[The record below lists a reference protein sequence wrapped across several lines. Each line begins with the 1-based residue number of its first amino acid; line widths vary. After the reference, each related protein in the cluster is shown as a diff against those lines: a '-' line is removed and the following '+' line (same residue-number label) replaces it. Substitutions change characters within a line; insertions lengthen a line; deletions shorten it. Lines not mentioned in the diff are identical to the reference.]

1 LNGHKKTKE
10 KISIYQLNTSE
21 EILEYYKKWTDNNNY
36 EKDLEEWN
44 YLAPFFCSQIFTTRV
59 FNKNSLILDAGCGT
73 GLVGKILNNQ
83 GYRKIEGLDFSKEM
97 LNLIPSDIYHNIYQA
112 DLNKKLDVPDS
123 FYDHALC
130 VGTFT
135 YGHVKASAFDEFHRI
150 LKNNSYFIFSVNEG
164 VYKLCGFDD
173 AISKFETKGYWSVIS
188 NEKKT
193 YIEKKNI
200 EANYVLVQIKK

>member
-1 LNGHKKTKE
+1 MNGHKKTEE

-21 EILEYYKKWTDNNNY
+21 EILGYYKKWTDNNNY

-59 FNKNSLILDAGCGT
+59 LNKNSLILDAGCGT

-123 FYDHALC
+123 FYDDALC

-150 LKNNSYFIFSVNEG
+150 LKNNSYFVFSVNEG
-164 VYKLCGFDD
+164 VYRSYGFDD

>member
-1 LNGHKKTKE
+1 MNGHKKTEE

-44 YLAPFFCSQIFTTRV
+44 YLAPFFCSQIFSTRV
-59 FNKNSLILDAGCGT
+59 LNKNSLILDAGCGT

-97 LNLIPSDIYHNIYQA
+97 LNLIPSDTYHNIYQA

-150 LKNNSYFIFSVNEG
+150 LKNNSYFVFSVNEG
-164 VYKLCGFDD
+164 VYRSYGFDD